1 VHQKLAVQPD
11 LDGIGLV
18 FSRRLQALDQSHVF
32 RLVVGFLADELG
44 HFFENPA
51 SLVFDHH
58 TDASRAGVAPRRPIG
73 VDD

>member
-32 RLVVGFLADELG
+32 RLVVGFMADELG
-44 HFFENPA
+44 YFFENPA
-51 SLVFDHH
+51 PLIFDHYANAGRAGI
-58 TDASRAGVAPRRPIG
+58 ASRRPVG